1 MFTGL
6 VLYKVEKYLIYMPT
20 SAHRKRLYQGFRRGE
35 KGQNAFSPPSL
46 YFSPT
51 LPNSSLHLGSSTI
64 LNMGFLYLL
73 QDAPGRMLTN
83 YTSGSCWS
91 GNKRECAQGE
101 TKDDRVGCAHGTRSN
116 RVQRGRKRWPEQQE
130 PESAAFFILNCKQ
143 TNSQAS
149 GYSADR
155 QRVFQFQPFQK
166 Q

>member
-73 QDAPGRMLTN
+73 QDAPGRILTN
-83 YTSGSCWS
+83 YTSGNCWS
-91 GNKRECAQGE
+91 GNKRERAQGE
-101 TKDDRVGCAHGTRSN
+101 TEDDREGCAHGTTACKEGTEEVTGTAGTRE
-116 RVQRGRKRWPEQQE
+116 RC
-130 PESAAFFILNCKQ
+130 FFILNCKQ